1 MQRFVNDY
9 FIQLTGPLGPG
20 GASLPI
26 SAADAAR
33 LPMGAGD
40 FYLLTLA
47 DSLDIRERTRV
58 EIVKA
63 TAASGG
69 GITLVRQQES
79 TQAGSFVA
87 GDWVLCGPTAGTI
100 AALMAKAG
108 QVDTLNAQ
116 VLDLQQRVAAL
127 EGGEPEPPGDGLL
140 VDQAGN
146 YLTDEQGN
154 HLEGGAPEP
163 PVDDLL
169 VDTSGNYLTDEQ
181 GNYLKGV

>member
-1 MQRFVNDY
+1 
-9 FIQLTGPLGPG
+9 
-20 GASLPI
+20 
-26 SAADAAR
+26 
-33 LPMGAGD
+33 
-40 FYLLTLA
+40 
-47 DSLDIRERTRV
+47 
-58 EIVKA
+58 
-63 TAASGG
+63 
-69 GITLVRQQES
+69 
-79 TQAGSFVA
+79 
-87 GDWVLCGPTAGTI
+87 VLCGPTAGTI

-140 VDQAGN
+140 VDADGN

-163 PVDDLL
+163 PDDGLL

-181 GNYLKGV
+181 GNHLKGV